1 MQKFEPFMK
10 FLFQRYASHYSQPK
24 RIDNILFD
32 DMKHVL
38 QQVSSL
44 EVQKMLREM
53 DYMKHIRKEVY
64 NKLMLHINLHVAN
77 KTIVNYN
84 QA

>member
-1 MQKFEPFMK
+1 
-10 FLFQRYASHYSQPK
+10 
-24 RIDNILFD
+24 
-32 DMKHVL
+32 MKHVL

>member
-1 MQKFEPFMK
+1 
-10 FLFQRYASHYSQPK
+10 
-24 RIDNILFD
+24 
-32 DMKHVL
+32 MKHVL

-64 NKLMLHINLHVAN
+64 NKLMLHINLLVAN